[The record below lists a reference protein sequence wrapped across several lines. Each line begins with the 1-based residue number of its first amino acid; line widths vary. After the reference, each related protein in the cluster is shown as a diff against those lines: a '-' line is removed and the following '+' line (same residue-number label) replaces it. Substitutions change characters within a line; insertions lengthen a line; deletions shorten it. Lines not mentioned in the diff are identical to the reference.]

1 VDLYLFHNATP
12 VRSRLKVRNE
22 SGTNRARIGDSS
34 PCLLRS
40 PQHIAQIAICG
51 TRSSLTRADK
61 RWFGGEILKR
71 FGWSESN
78 QKRGR
83 VKAGFWVCRPGQ
95 ASPCERAPGPIPRD
109 LSVGPSGRGLLQQ
122 FTPVAMGPRVR
133 GDDAWKKPALQPSI
147 RFRHARRSLAPSPR
161 SCGEGVGVR
170 GCFREIADRDT
181 RGDSPSPELLRNST
195 SPRRRGEVDRSRSEC
210 VNSSSPRAAVSRW

>member
-1 VDLYLFHNATP
+1 MYHNATP
-12 VRSRLKVRNE
+12 SRSRLKVWNE

-40 PQHIAQIAICG
+40 PQHIAQIAIFG

-83 VKAGFWVCRPGQ
+83 VKERVEARGALSHPLPLWGSEASEARSRGWGEGFSPRIETPHPALRATFSHKGRRDST
-95 ASPCERAPGPIPRD
+95 ASASIRLRHALLSRTLSPC
-109 LSVGPSGRGLLQQ
+109 GRGL
-122 FTPVAMGPRVR
+122 G
-133 GDDAWKKPALQPSI
+133 
-147 RFRHARRSLAPSPR
+147 
-161 SCGEGVGVR
+161 
-170 GCFREIADRDT
+170 
-181 RGDSPSPELLRNST
+181 
-195 SPRRRGEVDRSRSEC
+195 
-210 VNSSSPRAAVSRW
+210 